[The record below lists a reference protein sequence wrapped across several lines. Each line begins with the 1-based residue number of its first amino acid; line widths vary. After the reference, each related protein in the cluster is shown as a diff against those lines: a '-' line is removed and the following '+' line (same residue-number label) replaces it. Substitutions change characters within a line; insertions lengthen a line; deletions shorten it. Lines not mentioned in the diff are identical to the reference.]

1 MGKYMEQSLNYKR
14 MRNEETL
21 WTSAY
26 FLSVHLTHVR
36 FTLRKF
42 NGTVSECRKRG
53 QKHASSI
60 Y

>member
-1 MGKYMEQSLNYKR
+1 MEQSFNYKL
-14 MRNEETL
+14 MRNEEAS

-26 FLSVHLTHVR
+26 FLSVHLTHVC

-42 NGTVSECRKRG
+42 NGTVSEWKKRE